1 MKKKLSLDDS
11 AGFLVGQLASRLQL
25 QVDRALAA
33 EGVTAPQWTVL
44 WILNAGLAATPSDIS
59 DYLSMN
65 TGAVTRLLDRMVDKN
80 LIVRK
85 ADEKDRRRILLQIT
99 PEAKALYPR
108 LPPLVAE
115 VVKQFFHDIPA
126 EDLTIFKQILLQ
138 AINNGDSI
146 RKDSSVTPGS
156 L

>member
-11 AGFLVGQLASRLQL
+11 PGFLVGQLASRMQL
-25 QVDRALAA
+25 QVDRALATK
-33 EGVTAPQWTVL
+33 EVTAPQWTVL
-44 WILNAGLAATPSDIS
+44 WILNSGHATTPSDIS

-65 TGAVTRLLDRMVDKN
+65 TGAVTRLLDRMVAKN

-85 ADEKDRRRILLQIT
+85 ADERDRRRIFLEMT
-99 PEAKALYPR
+99 PEAKALYPH
-108 LPPLVAE
+108 LPPLVTE
-115 VVKQFFHDIPA
+115 VVKQFFHDISA
-126 EDLTIFKQILLQ
+126 EDLTIFKQILLH

-146 RKDSSVTPGS
+146 QKNSSITPGS